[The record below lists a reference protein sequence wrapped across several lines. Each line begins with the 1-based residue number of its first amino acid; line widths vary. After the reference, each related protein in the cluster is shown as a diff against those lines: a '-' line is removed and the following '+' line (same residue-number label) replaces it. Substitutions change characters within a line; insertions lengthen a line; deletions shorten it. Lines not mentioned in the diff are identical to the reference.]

1 MTEFSEPQDWHYE
14 CSCGYSWTT
23 SWNRYS
29 QDMCVKCELYS
40 YPSGKKKMKRD
51 EILQTAQA
59 LINGERASEY
69 GDAKQNFQDI
79 ADLWSV
85 FLGRPTTRQEV
96 AVCMVLV
103 KSARLMKSNKEDS
116 WVDICGY
123 AALGGEQ

>member
-1 MTEFSEPQDWHYE
+1 
-14 CSCGYSWTT
+14 
-23 SWNRYS
+23 
-29 QDMCVKCELYS
+29 MCVKCELYS

-51 EILQTAQA
+51 EILETAQS
-59 LINGERASEY
+59 LINGARASEY
-69 GDAKQNFQDI
+69 GDAKENFQDI

-85 FLGRPTTRQEV
+85 FLSRPTTRQEV

-103 KSARLMKSNKEDS
+103 KSARLMKSNTEDS

>member
-1 MTEFSEPQDWHYE
+1 MNCWH
-14 CSCGYSWTT
+14 C
-23 SWNRYS
+23 
-29 QDMCVKCELYS
+29 KA
-40 YPSGKKKMKRD
+40 K
-51 EILQTAQA
+51 
-59 LINGERASEY
+59 LIWG
-69 GDAKQNFQDI
+69 GDDDANFQDI